1 MTIHFSPTVS
11 FMLKEDTTP
20 ILNRSYVDTKDITK
34 YNEQSIIVPAGTT
47 DYAVSFGNV
56 TIASL
61 VYIETDK
68 QLTFKLNGTGNPA
81 ITCKDVVYL
90 SSAGILSLYL
100 TNATTSNATV
110 KIFLA

>member
-1 MTIHFSPTVS
+1 MTIHFSSTVS

-20 ILNRSYVDTKDITK
+20 ILNRSFIGTKDITK

-47 DYAVSFGNV
+47 NYAVSFGNV

-68 QLTFKLNGTGNPA
+68 QLSFKINANTNPP
-81 ITCKDVVYL
+81 ITIKDVVYL

-100 TNATTSNATV
+100 TNATTSSATV